1 VTAYPPRVTT
11 PSLLDPSATAV
22 LRLPEFRALLI
33 SRLSATLGMSALA
46 TVLAYFVWELTKDP
60 LSLGLLGLVEA
71 IPALGL
77 ILFGGHLADRRDR
90 RTIIAI
96 TAALTA
102 LGTLVLAGIA
112 LDPGRVGLPGILAV
126 VFLVGIAAGFERPAL
141 AAFEAQVVPIE
152 FAARGASWMG
162 AVWTGGAVLG
172 PALGGFAIAFLGVP
186 ATLVLVSALLGLGTL
201 LILRI
206 GRKPLP
212 APTPG
217 EGFLSSLGG
226 GVRYVARN
234 QPLLGSMALDLF
246 AVFFGGA
253 IALLPIFASEILAQP
268 GEGPDAA
275 AIRLGFLRAA
285 PTVGALLAMLLTA
298 RVAPRRRA
306 GPLLL
311 VCVAGFGVS
320 MVVFGLSTSFWLSMA
335 ALFMSGFT
343 DGVSV
348 VIRAIILRVESP
360 EALRGRIAS
369 VNYLFIG
376 ASNELGA
383 LESGVAASLFG
394 VVPSIVGG
402 GIVTLGI
409 VAVVA
414 LFLPNLRRL
423 DLGRRMV
430 EGPGAT
436 PSDVAAAGGT
446 PGAAP

>member
-1 VTAYPPRVTT
+1 
-11 PSLLDPSATAV
+11 
-22 LRLPEFRALLI
+22 
-33 SRLSATLGMSALA
+33 
-46 TVLAYFVWELTKDP
+46 
-60 LSLGLLGLVEA
+60 
-71 IPALGL
+71 
-77 ILFGGHLADRRDR
+77 
-90 RTIIAI
+90 
-96 TAALTA
+96 
-102 LGTLVLAGIA
+102 
-112 LDPGRVGLPGILAV
+112 
-126 VFLVGIAAGFERPAL
+126 
-141 AAFEAQVVPIE
+141 
-152 FAARGASWMG
+152 
-162 AVWTGGAVLG
+162 
-172 PALGGFAIAFLGVP
+172 
-186 ATLVLVSALLGLGTL
+186 
-201 LILRI
+201 
-206 GRKPLP
+206 
-212 APTPG
+212 
-217 EGFLSSLGG
+217 
-226 GVRYVARN
+226 
-234 QPLLGSMALDLF
+234 MALDLF

-298 RVAPRRRA
+298 RIAPRRRA

-320 MVVFGLSTSFWLSMA
+320 MLVFGLSTSFLLSMA
-335 ALFMSGFT
+335 ALFVSGFT

-360 EALRGRIAS
+360 EAMRGRIAS

-383 LESGVAASLFG
+383 LESGVAATLFG
-394 VVPSIVGG
+394 VVPSIIGG

-414 LFLPNLRRL
+414 LFLPELRRL

-436 PSDVAAAGGT
+436 PSDAAAARGG
-446 PGAAP
+446 

>member
-1 VTAYPPRVTT
+1 MGRYPPSVSG

-22 LRLPEFRALLI
+22 LRLPEFRALLLA
-33 SRLSATLGMSALA
+33 RLSATLGMSALA
-46 TVLAYFVWELTKDP
+46 TVLAFFVYEITRDP
-60 LSLGLLGLVEA
+60 LALGLLGLVEA

-90 RTIIAI
+90 RTIIAV

-102 LGTLVLAGIA
+102 LGTLILAAIA
-112 LDPGRVGLPGILAV
+112 LDPALVGLPGILVV

-141 AAFEAQVVPIE
+141 SAFEAQVIPIE
-152 FAARGASWMG
+152 YAARGASWMG
-162 AVWTGGAVLG
+162 AVWTGGAVAG
-172 PALGGFAIAFLGVP
+172 PAIGGFAIAFLGIP
-186 ATLVLVSALLGLGTL
+186 ATLLGVSLLLGLGVI

-206 GRKPLP
+206 GRKPIP
-212 APTPG
+212 VPTPG
-217 EGFLSSLGG
+217 EGIVASLTG

-234 QPLLGSMALDLF
+234 QALIGSMALDLF

-298 RVAPRRRA
+298 RIAPRRRA

-311 VCVAGFGVS
+311 VSVAGFGVS
-320 MVVFGLSTSFWLSMA
+320 MLVFGLSTSFLLSLA
-335 ALFMSGFT
+335 ALFVSGFT

-360 EALRGRIAS
+360 EAMRGRIAS

-383 LESGVAASLFG
+383 LESGVAATLFG

-414 LFLPNLRRL
+414 LFLPELRRL

-436 PSDVAAAGGT
+436 PSDAAAARDG
-446 PGAAP
+446 